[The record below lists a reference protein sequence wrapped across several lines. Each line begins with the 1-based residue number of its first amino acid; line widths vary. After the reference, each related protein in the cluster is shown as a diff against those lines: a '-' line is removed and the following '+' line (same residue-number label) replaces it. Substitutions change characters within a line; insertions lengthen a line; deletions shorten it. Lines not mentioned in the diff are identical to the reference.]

1 MTDKAP
7 ALAYV
12 SILLLGAAMGGVIY
26 LGTREGPSTP
36 PGTGPAGATGATAGT
51 PGAPTGSPSS
61 GAGASLTF
69 VASADLTP
77 HEQAIL
83 ERVNEARANPAVLVP
98 TWQKQLADERAAKR
112 VPCDEPDS
120 MLESLR
126 AYKPMQPLAANQQL
140 TDAARAHAKDEVAR
154 KFWGHVN
161 PDGVGSNQRI
171 VAAGY
176 PLPIGKGIGGF
187 TYSDKKDAVNTE
199 SIFMTQGRDEIPAS
213 AWPDAVD
220 SLIIDACVPSRG
232 HRDHVLGVS
241 GTSPLEPEIGV
252 GTASGPRQHHVVL
265 ETATRLDG
273 NFYVLGVVYRD
284 ADKNGR
290 YDAGEGVANVQI
302 DARAA
307 GVTTKSG
314 PGGGFALPV
323 KDGTTG
329 ELATGGGAVK
339 PFAVKG
345 ANVKVDFVV
354 P

>member
-1 MTDKAP
+1 
-7 ALAYV
+7 
-12 SILLLGAAMGGVIY
+12 VIF
-26 LGTREGPSTP
+26 LGTKEGPSTP
-36 PGTGPAGATGATAGT
+36 PGTAPAATGATPASGAT
-51 PGAPTGSPSS
+51 PGASPTE
-61 GAGASLTF
+61 LKF

-77 HEQAIL
+77 FEQAVL
-83 ERVNEARANPAVLVP
+83 ERVNEARANPPALIAE
-98 TWQKQLADERAAKR
+98 WQKYLAERRASKMLS
-112 VPCDEPDS
+112 CDEPDS
-120 MLESLR
+120 MLDPLKT
-126 AYKPMQPLAANQQL
+126 YKAIQPLAANQQL

-176 PLPIGKGIGGF
+176 PLPIGKGVNGF
-187 TYSDKKDAVNTE
+187 TYSEKKDAVNTE
-199 SIFMTQGRDEIPAS
+199 SIYMISGRDDLPAS
-213 AWPDAVD
+213 GWATAVD
-220 SLIIDACVPSRG
+220 ALVVDACIPSRG
-232 HRDHVLGVS
+232 HRDHVLGTI
-241 GTSPLEPEIGV
+241 GTSPLEPEVGV
-252 GTASGPRQHHVVL
+252 GTASGNKQHHVVI

-284 ADKNGR
+284 ANKNSR
-290 YDAGEGVANVQI
+290 YDPGEGVSGVQI

-307 GVTTKSG
+307 GVTTKSA

-323 KDGTTG
+323 KDGTSG

-339 PFAVKG
+339 AFAVKG

>member
-7 ALAYV
+7 ALAYT

-26 LGTREGPSTP
+26 LGTKEGPSTP
-36 PGTGPAGATGATAGT
+36 PGTAPAASASSAGSAASTGTAASAS
-51 PGAPTGSPSS
+51 PNAP
-61 GAGASLTF
+61 LTF

-77 HEQAIL
+77 AEQAVL
-83 ERVNEARANPAVLVP
+83 ERVNEARANPPALVGE
-98 TWQKQLADERAAKR
+98 WQKQLVQRRADKMLT
-112 VPCDEPDS
+112 CDEPDA
-120 MLESLR
+120 MLDPLKT
-126 AYKPMQPLAANQQL
+126 YKPMQPLAANQQL

-171 VAAGY
+171 IAAGY
-176 PLPIGKGIGGF
+176 PLPLNKGINGYV
-187 TYSDKKDAVNTE
+187 YSDKKDAVNTE
-199 SIFMTQGRDEIPAS
+199 SIYMTSGRDEIPAS
-213 AWPDAVD
+213 AWPGAVD
-220 SLIIDACVPSRG
+220 ALVIDACIPSRG
-232 HRDHVLGVS
+232 HRDHVLGTI
-241 GTSPLEPEIGV
+241 GTSPAEPEIGV
-252 GTASGPRQHHVVL
+252 GTAGGNKQHHVVI

-284 ADKNGR
+284 ANKNNR
-290 YDAGEGVANVQI
+290 YDAGEGVAGVQI

-314 PGGGFALPV
+314 PAGGYALPV
-323 KDGTTG
+323 KDGVSG

-339 PFAVKG
+339 PFAIKG

>member
-7 ALAYV
+7 ALAYT

-26 LGTREGPSTP
+26 LGTKEGPSTP
-36 PGTGPAGATGATAGT
+36 PGTTAGAQ
-51 PGAPTGSPSS
+51 PSTS
-61 GAGASLTF
+61 TSTSTTLTF
-69 VASADLTP
+69 VPSADLTP
-77 HEQAIL
+77 SEQAIL
-83 ERVNEARANPAVLVP
+83 ERVNEARANPPALIGD
-98 TWQKQLADERAAKR
+98 WQKDLADRRASKR
-112 VPCDEPDS
+112 LPCDEPDS
-120 MLESLR
+120 MLDPIKS
-126 AYKPMQPLAANQQL
+126 YKPMQPLAANQQL

-154 KFWGHVN
+154 NFWAHVN

-171 VAAGY
+171 LAAGY
-176 PLPIGKGIGGF
+176 PLPLNKGVNGF
-187 TYSDKKDAVNTE
+187 IYSDKKDAVNTE
-199 SIFMTQGRDEIPAS
+199 SIYKLTGLEEAPAS
-213 AWPDAVD
+213 AWPGAVD
-220 SLIIDACVPSRG
+220 ALIIDACIPSRG
-232 HRDHVLGVS
+232 HRDHVLGVG
-241 GTSPLEPEIGV
+241 GTSPAEPEIGV
-252 GTASGPRQHHVVL
+252 GAASGNKQHHVVI

-284 ADKNGR
+284 ANKNSR
-290 YDAGEGVANVQI
+290 YDAGEGVAGVQI

-307 GVTTKSG
+307 GVSTKTG
-314 PGGGFALPV
+314 PGGGYALPV